1 MFLIVIVGIS
11 LLVIRSTRDTSSP
24 SGRDG
29 QIADG
34 DVNPTHPDHRGHTR
48 PSSKPPPPGETEHT
62 GYWDGDVWH
71 KTPLVGPPK
80 RKPSTSRQKSG
91 LRAASNP
98 DTALPSLN
106 QWTHGTHAIG
116 HSHPPKKP
124 YPDYADYGLSQEQID
139 RIKER
144 FAQEVSTYRN
154 TDEFRGILEQIFEA
168 GKTFEKWEAEQDR
181 KRVDILTAEMDAIN
195 AFKYLEA
202 ASEHYSNYSDYVP
215 ELAVRAVVANPDF
228 LEGHLYLARRESD
241 ADRAIESYRA
251 IVSHPDVHTS
261 LSPKDTVSAFDSLG
275 YLLSM
280 DQPVEAIK
288 YLKQAHADFVKYQE
302 LSQKELD
309 DFLQWAETIMNAD
322 APMDTNNFL
331 MKEME
336 AHLKGGQPQFAPDRI
351 IRAFETLERYSP
363 AEGIKRLQK
372 NDPDVAAQ
380 VQRLLSAKRKP
391 TLRK

>member
-1 MFLIVIVGIS
+1 MSILKYTDKYFFISVFLIVIVGIS

-62 GYWDGDVWH
+62 GHWDGDVWH
-71 KTPLVGPPK
+71 KTPLAGPVK
-80 RKPSTSRQKSG
+80 RKPSASGRKSG

-98 DTALPSLN
+98 DTDLPSLN

-116 HSHPPKKP
+116 HSYPPKKS

-144 FAQEVSTYRN
+144 GAQWNVKFSEYL
-154 TDEFRGILEQIFEA
+154 LESKISE
-168 GKTFEKWEAEQDR
+168 EREAELYR
-181 KRVDILTAEMDAIN
+181 ERVDILTADMDAIN

-202 ASEHYSNYSDYVP
+202 FPHPSFNRYVP
-215 ELAVRAVVANPDF
+215 EFAVRAVAENPDF

-261 LSPKDTVSAFDSLG
+261 LSSKDTISAFDSLG
-275 YLLSM
+275 YLLR
-280 DQPVEAIK
+280 
-288 YLKQAHADFVKYQE
+288 LE
-302 LSQKELD
+302 L
-309 DFLQWAETIMNAD
+309 
-322 APMDTNNFL
+322 
-331 MKEME
+331 
-336 AHLKGGQPQFAPDRI
+336 PQ
-351 IRAFETLERYSP
+351 
-363 AEGIKRLQK
+363 Q
-372 NDPDVAAQ
+372 
-380 VQRLLSAKRKP
+380 
-391 TLRK
+391 LRCLG